1 MELLALLYIPI
12 AALIGLMFLNILS
25 TTFYQLIGI
34 IFWAYAIGYYALW
47 VYIIRSRYYYP
58 KTLIRFAI
66 EWLINI
72 IYVVCT
78 FGHSFNFYGSEIDE
92 LMFFLNLPVALLG
105 DSVVSEIIRGISEI
119 MDIDSWQI
127 GGFLA
132 LFMSIIMLM
141 LCIKTLYDYR
151 KETK

>member
-25 TTFYQLIGI
+25 MTFYQLIGI

-72 IYVVCT
+72 IYIDISIKLCYT
-78 FGHSFNFYGSEIDE
+78 KQKTIWFY
-92 LMFFLNLPVALLG
+92 
-105 DSVVSEIIRGISEI
+105 
-119 MDIDSWQI
+119 
-127 GGFLA
+127 
-132 LFMSIIMLM
+132 
-141 LCIKTLYDYR
+141 IK
-151 KETK
+151 